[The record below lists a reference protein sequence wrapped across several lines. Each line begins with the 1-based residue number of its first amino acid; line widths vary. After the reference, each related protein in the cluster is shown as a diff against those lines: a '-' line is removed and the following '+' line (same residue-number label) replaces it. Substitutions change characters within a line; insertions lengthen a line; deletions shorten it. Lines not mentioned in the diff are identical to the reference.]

1 MRFLKLKNI
10 QNLEWNV
17 TFFNQKALCLSRSQ
31 VHQVHLVIFAVYCLF
46 QSVAEKPKNSV
57 ALDHPEKKLITH
69 YQSPAFHFC
78 QSSMCGHP
86 GVNNQVNAGY
96 FPSIR
101 TNLISRSKPDQRYS
115 SSRPFPCSAAKA
127 QAWANTAVAFR
138 PLKINFLI
146 YVSKTDKLLC
156 DKKMKQ
162 VFFY

>member
-1 MRFLKLKNI
+1 MERHVFKSEGTLS
-10 QNLEWNV
+10 V
-17 TFFNQKALCLSRSQ
+17 TFSSPSSPSCHLCRLLPFSVSRRETKKFS
-31 VHQVHLVIFAVYCLF
+31 CTW
-46 QSVAEKPKNSV
+46 SPWKKNFT
-57 ALDHPEKKLITH
+57 L

-101 TNLISRSKPDQRYS
+101 TNLISRSKPDQWYG
-115 SSRPFPCSAAKA
+115 SSRPFPCSTAKA